1 MRCGGLICLVD
12 CAHWQALQDS
22 IIQLEARASI
32 AEAGKAAAHRQL
44 TQVKQQLAADSLAHD
59 AELAALAEQLAHQNA
74 MLAGAAQYL
83 GPLESG
89 ANPVSPVLSPR
100 VQSIP
105 HVSCRLMLEL
115 QDSAACHKLL
125 IHFRQM

>member
-1 MRCGGLICLVD
+1 MGLIG

-22 IIQLEARASI
+22 IIQLEARAST
-32 AEAGKAAAHRQL
+32 AEAGKAAAQRQL
-44 TQVKQQLAADSLAHD
+44 AQAKQQLAADSLAHD
-59 AELAALAEQLAHQNA
+59 AEIAALAEQIAHQNA
-74 MLAGAAQYL
+74 LLAGAAQHL

-105 HVSCRLMLEL
+105 DVSCRLMLEL
-115 QDSAACHKLL
+115 QDPVECDNFFL
-125 IHFRQM
+125 HFRQM